1 MKRYLISW
9 VLMLVLL
16 ASCGGSKSG
25 AKGDADDS
33 LQADSSEVDI
43 VQEALD
49 EATLPRAAD
58 ELFDDFFFNFAA
70 VHKLQMERI
79 KFPLTVISEDKEGV
93 ITKER
98 WKMERFFM
106 PQGYYTLLFDSEQN
120 MEVVKDTSVCH
131 AVVERISFDQ
141 QRIRQFIFNRP
152 VGAWMMTEIRDIPM
166 EKSHNATFL
175 AFYHRF
181 ATDTHYQQKHLS
193 GAVKFVGPDPDDDFN
208 QMEGIITPDTWEAFA
223 PELPSGTIY
232 NIVYGKPEK
241 EGRQKVFVLRGISNG
256 MELEMTFHKKG
267 SEWKLSKLTT

>member
-1 MKRYLISW
+1 
-9 VLMLVLL
+9 MLVLL